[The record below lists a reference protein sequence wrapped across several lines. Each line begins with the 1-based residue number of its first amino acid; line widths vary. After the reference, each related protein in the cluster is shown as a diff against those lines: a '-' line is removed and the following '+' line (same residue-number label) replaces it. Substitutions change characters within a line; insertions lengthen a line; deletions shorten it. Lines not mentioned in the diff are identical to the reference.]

1 MTGYKG
7 LMVWLKRLMLLLA
20 LLLPAPAAAQS
31 QALAG
36 SWALRLDG
44 AAIMRFD
51 LQRDGKAWKG
61 TWVKPGSFA
70 SDGKRFGR
78 ISLPAVEL
86 PSRRGKAIG
95 DWAELTFNDPDAGS
109 QVFRFRVTG
118 PDKVEMLYVDT
129 GLAPFTL
136 VRVAAGAPLGPFEEG
151 KVYGASALPRDAGPS
166 PPQEPAFEGR

>member
-1 MTGYKG
+1 MD
-7 LMVWLKRLMLLLA
+7 LLKRLLIVLA
-20 LLLPAPAAAQS
+20 LLLPAPAAA

-51 LQRDGKAWKG
+51 LKRDADAWKG
-61 TWVKPGSFA
+61 TWVKPDSFA

-78 ISLPAVEL
+78 ISLPAVSIE
-86 PSRRGKAIG
+86 SRRGKAIG
-95 DWAELTFNDPDAGS
+95 DWAELTFDDPEAGN

-118 PDKVEMLYVDT
+118 PDRAEMLYVGT

-151 KVYGASALPRDAGPS
+151 KVYGADPAAPGDPPEGDDAA
-166 PPQEPAFEGR
+166 PPEEEPAFEGR